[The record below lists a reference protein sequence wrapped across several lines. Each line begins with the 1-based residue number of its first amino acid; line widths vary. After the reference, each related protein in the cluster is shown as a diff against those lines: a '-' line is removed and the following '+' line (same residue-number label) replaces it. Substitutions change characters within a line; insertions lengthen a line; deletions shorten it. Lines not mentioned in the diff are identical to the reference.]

1 MLLESRRTGRGD
13 FYIWSFSETCFSVSK
28 TLVNIRIS
36 IGSSSLFYKFG
47 VIKDKKKKKRLWFGT
62 SILIVWVPLL
72 KEVLS
77 LLDVRLKEFMLEESL
92 SLVFLSRKLTCPY
105 LFPEGRTRAWNRRVG
120 NVSVR
125 SQVGWWVS
133 YDYLCYVLISE
144 AFLIS
149 MPVF

>member
-13 FYIWSFSETCFSVSK
+13 FYIWSLSETCFSVSK
-28 TLVNIRIS
+28 TLVNIKIS

-47 VIKDKKKKKRLWFGT
+47 IMKEKKKKWLWFGT

-72 KEVLS
+72 KEVPS

-92 SLVFLSRKLTCPY
+92 SLVFLSQKLTCPY
-105 LFPEGRTRAWNRRVG
+105 PIPEGRTRAWNRRVG
-120 NVSVR
+120 NVSIR

-133 YDYLCYVLISE
+133 HDYLCYVLISE

-149 MPVF
+149 MSVF